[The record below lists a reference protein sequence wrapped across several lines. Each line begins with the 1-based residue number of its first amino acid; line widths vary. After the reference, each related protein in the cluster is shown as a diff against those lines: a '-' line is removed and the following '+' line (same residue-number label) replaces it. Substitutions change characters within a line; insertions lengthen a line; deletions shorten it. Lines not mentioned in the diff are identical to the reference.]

1 MRQNSR
7 ITGRRICAVVALA
20 MVIAW
25 GIPAL
30 APAALA
36 NSTVPSTAT
45 RSTPAAPDQGAQ
57 ACINIV
63 LAADYPINTKV
74 TLGCAAGAV
83 SYPKVPPDVSVG
95 IALAVCGGFLKWGGI
110 DTATT
115 SVACFAANPLQ
126 IIVTTQYCG
135 PSYSDCLNAWGGGPW
150 VNEYTGGPELSDTHQ
165 DFMVIDEDGS
175 QSGPSEIMFYGGGSW
190 SGQCIG
196 DAYNNSG
203 YADTSLDACG
213 LPGQTAGWGTQMTW
227 GTSGCPSGEAWFHD
241 NHWNGYL
248 APGGVNGSHWYL
260 NDQTRTCLN
269 LVELVQ

>member
-150 VNEYTGGPELSDTHQ
+150 VNEYTGG
-165 DFMVIDEDGS
+165 
-175 QSGPSEIMFYGGGSW
+175 
-190 SGQCIG
+190 
-196 DAYNNSG
+196 
-203 YADTSLDACG
+203 
-213 LPGQTAGWGTQMTW
+213 
-227 GTSGCPSGEAWFHD
+227 
-241 NHWNGYL
+241 
-248 APGGVNGSHWYL
+248 
-260 NDQTRTCLN
+260 
-269 LVELVQ
+269 